1 MCSWIHDSRQ
11 APAALKD
18 HEPSQMCGCWEEPR
32 SMSGTASVEGE
43 PVLCKCW
50 RLQDPEALLKRVLAL
65 QPGWTIVQP
74 ALLLSSKLP
83 AGSRVLSD
91 VFGDPEAPH
100 EQQVSHFT
108 A

>member
-1 MCSWIHDSRQ
+1 
-11 APAALKD
+11 
-18 HEPSQMCGCWEEPR
+18 
-32 SMSGTASVEGE
+32 MSGAPSNKGWRAQGS
-43 PVLCKCW
+43 CW

-83 AGSRVLSD
+83 SGSRVLSD

-100 EQQVSHFT
+100 EQQAS
-108 A
+108 

>member
-1 MCSWIHDSRQ
+1 M
-11 APAALKD
+11 
-18 HEPSQMCGCWEEPR
+18 
-32 SMSGTASVEGE
+32 
-43 PVLCKCW
+43 
-50 RLQDPEALLKRVLAL
+50 LLKSILAL

-100 EQQVSHFT
+100 EQQARYFM